1 MIRMAQVLHG
11 ITAQWGLKLG
21 FGRFILK
28 IQHKWKVLL
37 PSMMIKVRVVT
48 IKTKETDEI
57 SSGIFLQE
65 KASSQILELLDAIK
79 NADNS
84 A

>member
-1 MIRMAQVLHG
+1 
-11 ITAQWGLKLG
+11 
-21 FGRFILK
+21 
-28 IQHKWKVLL
+28 
-37 PSMMIKVRVVT
+37 MMIKVRVVT